1 ALFVTP
7 SSALQVV
14 ARRSELVALATDAV
28 LVGADDVVVV
38 LVETAERCRV
48 APFVAGDA
56 AVVIQIAPSEEDLV
70 PLRTTRRGAW
80 CRLAVNRGTAHRS
93 AAAADLLAGKDAVAV
108 PVVLPERLA
117 TAAPFV

>member
-48 APFVAGDA
+48 APFVAGNA
-56 AVVIQIAPSEEDLV
+56 TVVIQIAPSEQDLV
-70 PLRTTRRGAW
+70 PLRPNRRGAW
-80 CRLAVNRGTAHRS
+80 CRLAASRSTAHRR
-93 AAAADLLAGKDAVAV
+93 AAPAELFAGKDAVVV
-108 PVVLPERLA
+108 PVVLPERVA
-117 TAAPFV
+117 T